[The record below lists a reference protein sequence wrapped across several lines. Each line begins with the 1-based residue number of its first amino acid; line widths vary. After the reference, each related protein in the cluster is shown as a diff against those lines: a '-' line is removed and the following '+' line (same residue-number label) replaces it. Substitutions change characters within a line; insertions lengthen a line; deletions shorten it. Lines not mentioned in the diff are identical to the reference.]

1 MRKKHTKLM
10 AGLIV
15 LIVCLALLAQIAMAA
30 EPIYVPMPEVS
41 ISLTGESPPDSEEY
55 EIILKADDPAYPM
68 PEGSVDGE
76 YKLLITGEG
85 TDIFPEI
92 QFSSLGIYTYT
103 VFQTPG
109 TNELADYDD
118 AVYNITIYIINAPAN
133 GGFEYMVTARKAGET
148 EKLSELVFENEYAAE
163 EPVPTPTP
171 TPTPPGEIE
180 IPEEEIPG
188 GEIEEPTPTPMP
200 TPGEIEI
207 PEEEIPGGEAEPP
220 KSDVPKTGDDFLLW
234 PYIVS
239 FVGAG
244 ALLMVLG
251 LTGRKK
257 ARE

>member
-1 MRKKHTKLM
+1 
-10 AGLIV
+10 
-15 LIVCLALLAQIAMAA
+15 
-30 EPIYVPMPEVS
+30 
-41 ISLTGESPPDSEEY
+41 
-55 EIILKADDPAYPM
+55 
-68 PEGSVDGE
+68 
-76 YKLLITGEG
+76 
-85 TDIFPEI
+85 
-92 QFSSLGIYTYT
+92 
-103 VFQTPG
+103 
-109 TNELADYDD
+109 
-118 AVYNITIYIINAPAN
+118 
-133 GGFEYMVTARKAGET
+133 MVTARKAGET

-244 ALLMVLG
+244 ALLMSKRI
-251 LTGRKK
+251 T
-257 ARE
+257 

>member
-1 MRKKHTKLM
+1 MPCYLNNAVFDKMKSMTDDVQILSMTTCTSEFDDERTAVLLSWCLVKQRIREDYWNEKKHTKLM

-30 EPIYVPMPEVS
+30 EPIYVPMLAVS
-41 ISLTGESPPDSEEY
+41 ISLTGESPPDEEY

-76 YKLLITGEG
+76 YKLLITGKG

-133 GGFEYMVTARKAGET
+133 GGFEYMVTAHKAGET

-163 EPVPTPTP
+163 EPVPTPTLRQHRL
-171 TPTPPGEIE
+171 E
-180 IPEEEIPG
+180 
-188 GEIEEPTPTPMP
+188 
-200 TPGEIEI
+200 
-207 PEEEIPGGEAEPP
+207 
-220 KSDVPKTGDDFLLW
+220 
-234 PYIVS
+234 
-239 FVGAG
+239 
-244 ALLMVLG
+244 
-251 LTGRKK
+251 R
-257 ARE
+257 